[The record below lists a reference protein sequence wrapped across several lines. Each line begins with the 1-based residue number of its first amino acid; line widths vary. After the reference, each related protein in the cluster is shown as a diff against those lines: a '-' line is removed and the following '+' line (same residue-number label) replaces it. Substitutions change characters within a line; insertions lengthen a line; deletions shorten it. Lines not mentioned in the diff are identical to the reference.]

1 MYQID
6 IVACLRASLNIKK
19 APNFLEILMRP
30 LNRNLAIRLKIGLR
44 ADQEKNSLLMCIL
57 PCLLDPTLQTLK
69 GLLIINAK
77 GEENATNAFIE
88 RPHNGPKRLLSS
100 LPSHKAYGIPDLHF
114 DLHLLIDFDRFGAEL
129 HAYGHVVVV

>member
-1 MYQID
+1 
-6 IVACLRASLNIKK
+6 
-19 APNFLEILMRP
+19 
-30 LNRNLAIRLKIGLR
+30 
-44 ADQEKNSLLMCIL
+44 MCIL

-129 HAYGHVVVV
+129 HAYGHVVVVWEFALDVFVQKGCFAHAWVDTWVPEWPIAITLKTILSIVIEVDY